1 MMKVSIV
8 TATYNSAKTLNDAIV
23 SVLNQSYSNIEYWII
38 DGCSTDGTLDII
50 QKYEKVF
57 HGSLKW
63 ISERDKG
70 IYDAMNK
77 GISHCSGDII
87 GILNSDDFFTSNDVI
102 ERVVSN
108 FTDDIEA
115 VYGDVHFVKAN
126 RLDKCVRYYS
136 GSIFRPWMVRFG
148 FIAPH
153 PSFYIRKN
161 IYEKYGLY
169 ATDYQISADFELV
182 ARMCYKYRICTRY
195 VHLDFVTMRL
205 GGVSTRNCRYRL
217 LGLKETIRAC
227 KRLGIRTN
235 RFCVALKYVIKI
247 YGFVVCH

>member
-1 MMKVSIV
+1 
-8 TATYNSAKTLNDAIV
+8 
-23 SVLNQSYSNIEYWII
+23 
-38 DGCSTDGTLDII
+38 
-50 QKYEKVF
+50 
-57 HGSLKW
+57 
-63 ISERDKG
+63 
-70 IYDAMNK
+70 
-77 GISHCSGDII
+77 
-87 GILNSDDFFTSNDVI
+87 
-102 ERVVSN
+102 
-108 FTDDIEA
+108 
-115 VYGDVHFVKAN
+115 
-126 RLDKCVRYYS
+126 
-136 GSIFRPWMVRFG
+136 MVRFG

-182 ARMCYKYRICTRY
+182 ARMCYKYRIRTRY